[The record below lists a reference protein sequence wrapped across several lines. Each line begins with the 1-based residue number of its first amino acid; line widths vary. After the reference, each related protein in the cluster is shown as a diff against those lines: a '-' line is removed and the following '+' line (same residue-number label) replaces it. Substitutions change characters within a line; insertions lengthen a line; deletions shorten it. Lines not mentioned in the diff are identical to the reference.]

1 MGREVILLQKLGSSI
16 DTAQEN
22 DKGKERISVFGQRV
36 SKVSLMR
43 VVDGFRM
50 NLGVDYYGFLN
61 RMYFRGEFLF
71 LPVLLSLIPLQS
83 PISTIPPSLGFG
95 VGVERAKIMS

>member
-1 MGREVILLQKLGSSI
+1 
-16 DTAQEN
+16 
-22 DKGKERISVFGQRV
+22 
-36 SKVSLMR
+36 
-43 VVDGFRM
+43 M
-50 NLGVDYYGFLN
+50 NLGVDYNGFLN

-95 VGVERAKIMS
+95 VGVVRAKIIS